1 MRAGLWNIVF
11 GLVAIAAGASGRF
24 AFPGTTG
31 PWPLVA
37 AGALVAAFG
46 LFQFVRSGRQR

>member
-1 MRAGLWNIVF
+1 MKAGLWNIVF

-24 AFPGTTG
+24 ALPGTSS

-37 AGALVAAFG
+37 AGALLAAFG
-46 LFQFVRSGRQR
+46 LGQFIRSNRQR